1 MTLGKKKNKTF
12 SSEEETL
19 VLEAIRIK
27 EYSNQPW
34 PFTDLEGE
42 DSIRRSRKKTAD
54 EPLIG
59 FHERRNAYSVFRSNI
74 FDTESVYQLGYLTCF
89 N

>member
-1 MTLGKKKNKTF
+1 MTLKKL
-12 SSEEETL
+12 EDLRQTL

-27 EYSNQPW
+27 EYSNQSR